1 MTTWPTPRI
10 VALDLSLT
18 ATGVACPT
26 GVYVLKPPK
35 NCTGVRRLAWFRST
49 LGEATANADLVVIEQ
64 YAFSRANAHSHEIG
78 ELGGVIRLHL
88 HVHRIP
94 FVAVLPNV
102 LKKFATGKGNAGKD
116 DMVGAAAR
124 AGCPVNDNNAVD
136 AWWLRQMALYA
147 HGASDV
153 TLTAYRADTVDT
165 VDWPDLQRQGDA
177 A

>member
-1 MTTWPTPRI
+1 MTAPRI
-10 VALDLSLT
+10 VGLDLSLT
-18 ATGVACPT
+18 ATGIAT
-26 GVYVLKPPK
+26 GGDVYTIKPPK
-35 NCTGVRRLAWFRST
+35 NCTGVRRLAWYSSELYDVYVKFV
-49 LGEATANADLVVIEQ
+49 DLVIIEQ

-78 ELGGVIRLHL
+78 ELGGVIRLDL
-88 HVHRIP
+88 HNHEIP
-94 FVAVLPNV
+94 WIAVLPNV
-102 LKKFATGKGNAGKD
+102 LKKFGTGKGNAGKD

-153 TLTAYRADTVDT
+153 NNTVYRADTVDS
-165 VDWPDLQRQGDA
+165 VDWPNLQIRGA

>member
-1 MTTWPTPRI
+1 MTPRI

-18 ATGVACPT
+18 ATGLATPS

-35 NCTGVRRLAWFRST
+35 GCTGVHRLAWFRSVI
-49 LGEATANADLVVIEQ
+49 GEETGRADLVIIEQ

-78 ELGGVIRLHL
+78 ELGGVIRLSL
-88 HVHRIP
+88 HVNQIR

-136 AWWLRQMALYA
+136 AWWLYQMALYVYA
-147 HGASDV
+147 LSVLV
-153 TLTAYRADTVDT
+153 TKYRTEAVAG
-165 VDWPDLQRQGDA
+165 VDWPDNLQIKGA